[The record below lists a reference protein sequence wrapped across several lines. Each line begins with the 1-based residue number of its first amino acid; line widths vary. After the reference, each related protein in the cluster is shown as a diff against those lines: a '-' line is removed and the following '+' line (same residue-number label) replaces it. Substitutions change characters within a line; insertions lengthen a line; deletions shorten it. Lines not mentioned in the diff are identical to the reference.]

1 MPSIQRLILLIAS
14 ICFLVLV
21 VRCIRK
27 QHLSVNRALLWIVL
41 SIAGIVA
48 ALVPAWV
55 YFLTNLFGFELPV
68 NLVFFACIFFL
79 VVTALSL
86 SMVASSQT
94 DMIRGLVQEVSLLR
108 ARIEVLESGEAT
120 GTQCMSGLNSAPSV
134 EVLEMRGA
142 SETRDACE
150 AQENEQS
157 T

>member
-79 VVTALSL
+79 VVTVLSL

-108 ARIEVLESGEAT
+108 ARVEVLEASEAT

>member
-68 NLVFFACIFFL
+68 NLIFFVCIFFL
-79 VVTALSL
+79 IVMVLSL
-86 SMVASSQT
+86 SMIASSQA
-94 DMIRGLVQEVSLLR
+94 DKIRDLIQDVSLLR
-108 ARIEVLESGEAT
+108 ARVEALEASKAT
-120 GTQCMSGLNSAPSV
+120 GQQCMSGLNSASSV
-134 EVLEMRGA
+134 EAFGMRGA
-142 SETRDACE
+142 RETRNACE
-150 AQENEQS
+150 AQKSEQS

>member
-27 QHLSVNRALLWIVL
+27 QHLSVNRALLWIGL

-79 VVTALSL
+79 VVTVLSL

>member
-1 MPSIQRLILLIAS
+1 MPSIQRLISLIAS

-108 ARIEVLESGEAT
+108 ARVEVLEAGEAT
-120 GTQCMSGLNSAPSV
+120 GTQCMSGLNSALSV

>member
-79 VVTALSL
+79 VVTVLSL

-108 ARIEVLESGEAT
+108 ARVEVLEASEAT

-134 EVLEMRGA
+134 EAPGMRGA
-142 SETRDACE
+142 SDTRDACE
-150 AQENEQS
+150 AQGNEQS

>member
-1 MPSIQRLILLIAS
+1 M
-14 ICFLVLV
+14 
-21 VRCIRK
+21 
-27 QHLSVNRALLWIVL
+27 

-108 ARIEVLESGEAT
+108 ARVEVLEAGEAT
-120 GTQCMSGLNSAPSV
+120 GTQCMSGLNSALSV

>member
-79 VVTALSL
+79 VVTALL
-86 SMVASSQT
+86 FSMVASSQT
-94 DMIRGLVQEVSLLR
+94 DMIRELVQEVSLLR
-108 ARIEVLESGEAT
+108 ARVEVLEAGEAT

-134 EVLEMRGA
+134 EALEMRGT
-142 SETRDACE
+142 SDTRDACE
-150 AQENEQS
+150 AQGNEQS